1 LSRRKEEVTLLRTI
15 LAAAC
20 LIFGSALLIPVSLWL
35 WKFLAARLAAPEIPY
50 LPDPLT
56 TYVLFLNGRAI
67 GDLTVL
73 TMATVVGATLVLAG
87 LRMAR

>member
-1 LSRRKEEVTLLRTI
+1 LSRTI

-20 LIFGSALLIPVSLWL
+20 FVLGSALLIPVSLWL
-35 WKFLAARLAAPEIPY
+35 WRFLAARMAVPEIPY

-67 GDLTVL
+67 SDVTVL
-73 TMATVVGATLVLAG
+73 TMATAAGAALLLAG
-87 LRMAR
+87 LRIVR